1 MSKAIISGVK
11 EICSFVK
18 GLQSDFS
25 VVENAMLLPWS
36 NGQVEVQIN
45 KMKTLKRQ
53 LYGRASFALLR
64 KMLILQADR

>member
-1 MSKAIISGVK
+1 M
-11 EICSFVK
+11 
-18 GLQSDFS
+18 QSDFS